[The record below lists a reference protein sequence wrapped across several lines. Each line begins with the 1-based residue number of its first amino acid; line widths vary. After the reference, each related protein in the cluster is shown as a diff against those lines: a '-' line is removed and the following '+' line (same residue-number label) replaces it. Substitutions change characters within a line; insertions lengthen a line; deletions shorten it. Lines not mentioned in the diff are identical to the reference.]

1 MNCQEAINLWSSY
14 RDGELDAAFCGEIQN
29 HLAVCADCR
38 RFFEAQ
44 ERFDDALT
52 RSLQRGQATASLW
65 RRQESAIRAA
75 FEPRASEPGAVSFWA
90 GLLWPGRAFYG
101 ALAALWVAL
110 LAANWMADANGAP
123 PMAPPPA
130 SRQDLLAEQRREFR
144 SLLMATD
151 YEQPQP
157 ATLPLGPQSRSRPAP
172 GRPPFT
178 LHRPETAVATLS

>member
-1 MNCQEAINLWSSY
+1 MNCHEAINLWSSY
-14 RDGELDAAFCGEIQN
+14 RDGELDPSFCGEIQN

-44 ERFDDALT
+44 ERFDDAVA
-52 RSLQRGQATASLW
+52 RSLQKGQATASLW

-75 FEPRASEPGAVSFWA
+75 LESRAHETDTVSFWA

-110 LAANWMADANGAP
+110 LAANWMADANGPRPLPTPTAN
-123 PMAPPPA
+123 
-130 SRQDLLAEQRREFR
+130 RQDLLAEQRRQFR

-151 YEQPQP
+151 YEQPEP
-157 ATLPLGPQSRSRPAP
+157 ATHPLGPQSRSRPAP

-178 LHRPETAVATLS
+178 LHRQTTAVATLS